1 MKKWL
6 NRFFLTLLY
15 ILPAVVFFTNFPL
28 IRLGEDSSMYYEISL
43 PMIWLAI
50 FDLLNLTRIGE
61 IWAFC
66 KKHPRLLLPAVAVLL
81 YIVLSCFWSANF
93 LRGALTAGLVLAIAF
108 AILSFFSHSLYTTSR
123 KRILS
128 VLLAS
133 SAAVSIFCLLQ
144 CFLDV
149 FDIQETLLCP
159 GCHYQTIGFPH
170 SNGFAIEPQFM
181 GNLLIAPS
189 LITLDIIYKKMRA
202 KKGKRKLPALLC
214 LAVLQITALFVTF
227 SRGAIFAFVLG
238 VIIMTIYRALKRFNL
253 RAFCYVSISVFAFL
267 FGLLLQ
273 GLWAEI
279 SPTNEGFLE
288 GIGRSINHLS
298 LGVVDFSKPE
308 SETPATPV
316 EPETSNAALAAESD
330 FTGYIAES
338 TTIRLS
344 LNEAALKTWSQNPRT
359 VFFGVGLGGA
369 GRAMSQYLGTNEKEI
384 VQNEYI
390 SLLLELGIVGCSLI
404 LFAVFVAFRFFGRR
418 LRIVFFAIIFAY
430 LFSLLFFSGITNV
443 WHIYLLTPVLLPIL
457 AI

>member
-6 NRFFLTLLY
+6 NRLFLTLLY

-93 LRGALTAGLVLAIAF
+93 LRGTLTAGLVLAIAF

-189 LITLDIIYKKMRA
+189 LITLDIIYKKLRA

-279 SPTNEGFLE
+279 SPTNENFAQ
-288 GIGRSINHLS
+288 GISRSLNHLS
-298 LGVVDFSKPE
+298 LGVIPLIDSSSKPE
-308 SETPATPV
+308 PNTVVATET
-316 EPETSNAALAAESD
+316 AEEESAFD
-330 FTGYIAES
+330 GYIEES

-369 GRAMSQYLGTNEKEI
+369 GRAMSQHLGTNEKEI

-404 LFAVFVAFRFFGRR
+404 LFAAFVAFRFFGRR
-418 LRIVFFAIIFAY
+418 LRVVFFAIIFAY

>member
-1 MKKWL
+1 M
-6 NRFFLTLLY
+6 
-15 ILPAVVFFTNFPL
+15 
-28 IRLGEDSSMYYEISL
+28 
-43 PMIWLAI
+43 
-50 FDLLNLTRIGE
+50 
-61 IWAFC
+61 
-66 KKHPRLLLPAVAVLL
+66 
-81 YIVLSCFWSANF
+81 
-93 LRGALTAGLVLAIAF
+93 RGTLTAGLVLAIAF
-108 AILSFFSHSLYTTSR
+108 AILSFFSYPLYATSR

-133 SAAVSIFCLLQ
+133 SAAISIFCLLQ

-149 FDIQETLLCP
+149 FGVEETLLCP

-189 LITLDIIYKKMRA
+189 LITLDIIYKKLRT

-238 VIIMTIYRALKRFNL
+238 VVIMTIYRALKRFSL
-253 RAFCYVSISVFAFL
+253 RTFCYVSISVFAFL
-267 FGLLLQ
+267 FSLLLQ

-279 SPTNEGFLE
+279 SPTNENFAQ
-288 GIGRSINHLS
+288 GISRSLNHLS
-298 LGVVDFSKPE
+298 LGVIPLIDFS
-308 SETPATPV
+308 S
-316 EPETSNAALAAESD
+316 EPEPNTVVVTETTEEKSAFD
-330 FTGYIAES
+330 GYIEES

-369 GRAMSQYLGTNEKEI
+369 GRAMNQYLGTSEKEI

-390 SLLLELGIVGCSLI
+390 SLLLELGIVGCALI
-404 LFAVFVAFRFFGRR
+404 LFAAFVAFRFFGRR

-443 WHIYLLTPVLLPIL
+443 WHSYLLTPVLLPIL

>member
-28 IRLGEDSSMYYEISL
+28 IRLGEGSSMYYEISL

-189 LITLDIIYKKMRA
+189 LITLDIIYKKLRA

-279 SPTNEGFLE
+279 SPTNENFAQ
-288 GIGRSINHLS
+288 GISRSLNHLS
-298 LGVVDFSKPE
+298 LGVIPLIDSSSKPE
-308 SETPATPV
+308 PNTVVATET
-316 EPETSNAALAAESD
+316 AEEESAFD
-330 FTGYIAES
+330 GYIEES

-344 LNEAALKTWSQNPRT
+344 LNEAALKTWSQSPRT

-369 GRAMSQYLGTNEKEI
+369 GRAMSQHLGTNEKEI

-404 LFAVFVAFRFFGRR
+404 LFAAFVAFRFFGRR

>member
-81 YIVLSCFWSANF
+81 YIALSCFWSANL

-189 LITLDIIYKKMRA
+189 LITLDIIYKKLRA

-279 SPTNEGFLE
+279 SPTNENFAQ
-288 GIGRSINHLS
+288 GISRSLNHLS
-298 LGVVDFSKPE
+298 LGVIPLIDSSSKPE
-308 SETPATPV
+308 PNTV
-316 EPETSNAALAAESD
+316 VAAETAEEESAFD
-330 FTGYIAES
+330 GYIEES

-369 GRAMSQYLGTNEKEI
+369 GRAMSQHLGTNEKEI

-404 LFAVFVAFRFFGRR
+404 LFAAFVAFRFFGRR
-418 LRIVFFAIIFAY
+418 LRVVFFAIIFAY

>member
-6 NRFFLTLLY
+6 NRLHFALLY
-15 ILPAVVFFTNFPL
+15 ALPAVVFFTNFPL

-50 FDLLNLTRIGE
+50 FDILNLARIGE
-61 IWAFC
+61 IYAFC

-81 YIVLSCFWSANF
+81 YLVSSCFWSANF
-93 LRGALTAGLVLAIAF
+93 LRGALTAGLILSITF
-108 AILSFFSHSLYTTSR
+108 AILSFFSHPLYTASR

-133 SAAVSIFCLLQ
+133 SATVSIFCLLQ

-149 FDIQETLLCP
+149 FGVQETLLCS

-189 LITLDIIYKKMRA
+189 LITLDIIYTKLRF

-227 SRGAIFAFVLG
+227 SRGAIFAFVLS
-238 VIIMTIYRALKRFNL
+238 IIVMSIYRALQKINL
-253 RAFCYVSISVFAFL
+253 RTFCYITITAFAFL

-279 SPTNEGFLE
+279 SPTNENFAQ
-288 GIGRSINHLS
+288 GISRSLNHLS
-298 LGVVDFSKPE
+298 LGVTPLIDSPSKSEPTE
-308 SETPATPV
+308 PNITTTSETN
-316 EPETSNAALAAESD
+316 EPESD
-330 FTGYIAES
+330 FDGYIEES

-344 LNEAALKTWSQNPRT
+344 LNEIALKTWSQNPKT
-359 VFFGVGLGGA
+359 ILFGVGLGGA
-369 GRAMSQYLGTNEKEI
+369 GRAMSQCAGTNEKEI

-390 SLLLELGIVGCSLI
+390 SLLLELGIVGCALM
-404 LFAVFVAFRFFGRR
+404 LFAAIVSFRFFGRR
-418 LRIVFFAIIFAY
+418 LRVVFFAIIFAY

>member
-15 ILPAVVFFTNFPL
+15 VLPAVVFFTNFPL

-108 AILSFFSHSLYTTSR
+108 AILSFFSHSLYATSR

-133 SAAVSIFCLLQ
+133 STAVSIFCLLQ

-189 LITLDIIYKKMRA
+189 LITLDIIYKKLRT

-279 SPTNEGFLE
+279 SPTNENFAQ
-288 GIGRSINHLS
+288 GISRSLNHLS
-298 LGVVDFSKPE
+298 LGVIPLIDSSSKPE
-308 SETPATPV
+308 PNTAVATETT
-316 EPETSNAALAAESD
+316 EEESAFD
-330 FTGYIAES
+330 GYIEES

-369 GRAMSQYLGTNEKEI
+369 GRAMSQHLGTNEKEI

-404 LFAVFVAFRFFGRR
+404 LFTAFIAFRFFGRR
-418 LRIVFFAIIFAY
+418 LRVVFFAIIFAY

-443 WHIYLLTPVLLPIL
+443 WHIYLLAPVLLPIL